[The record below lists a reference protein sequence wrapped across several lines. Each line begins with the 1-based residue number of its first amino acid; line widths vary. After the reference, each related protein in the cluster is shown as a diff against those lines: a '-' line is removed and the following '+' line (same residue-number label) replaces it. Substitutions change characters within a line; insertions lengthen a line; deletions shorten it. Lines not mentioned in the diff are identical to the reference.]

1 MHTTKKRLDI
11 ETAESIIKAM
21 QRLSDYGRRLPISSK
36 IGIVQPLHTKMQRQ
50 NVVARE
56 LATPTKNETLT
67 T

>member
-1 MHTTKKRLDI
+1 
-11 ETAESIIKAM
+11 M
-21 QRLSDYGRRLPISSK
+21 QRLSDYGRRLPISFK
-36 IGIVQPLHTKMQRQ
+36 IGIVQPLPTKMQRQ